1 MDIII
6 VFLVFLYGLF
16 IGLSKVKVNN
26 TRPSI
31 NRPNWWIKPKN
42 GNLDIGVWSHHKN
55 SVGIDILNNS
65 SNISGHEILDKLN
78 GYKQNNFTFYSDK
91 ILKNEHC
98 DNVIQY
104 IEKNYDL
111 QSDDF
116 KLEISKEV
124 LIKLIGINSFQNLSQ
139 LFNDRIDEIK
149 IRRVKS
155 TNNVINFHK
164 DHALKTL
171 QVSLNGDDNYV
182 GGKLI
187 FISKDGK
194 VHKLNRKKG
203 SLTIH
208 DNTIPHGVSK
218 LVSGVR
224 FGLFFLKQR
233 LI

>member
-1 MDIII
+1 MATISFSIIA
-6 VFLVFLYGLF
+6 L
-16 IGLSKVKVNN
+16 
-26 TRPSI
+26 
-31 NRPNWWIKPKN
+31 
-42 GNLDIGVWSHHKN
+42 
-55 SVGIDILNNS
+55 
-65 SNISGHEILDKLN
+65 
-78 GYKQNNFTFYSDK
+78 
-91 ILKNEHC
+91 
-98 DNVIQY
+98 
-104 IEKNYDL
+104 
-111 QSDDF
+111 F

-224 FGLFFLKQR
+224 FGLFFLR
-233 LI
+233 HTICLCIH